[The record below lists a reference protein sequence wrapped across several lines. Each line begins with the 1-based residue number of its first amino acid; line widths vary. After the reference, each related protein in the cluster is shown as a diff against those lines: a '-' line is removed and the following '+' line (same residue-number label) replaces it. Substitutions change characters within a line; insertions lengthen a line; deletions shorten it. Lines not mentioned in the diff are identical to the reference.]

1 MVFPDPTISQ
11 LAESSVLLDILLYY
25 TPQFRE
31 RIIRAVAKE
40 MNRIYSLFLQRNP
53 AFTGR
58 VSLMGHSLGSAICF
72 DILCRQP
79 FSPSTISSSSVRQ
92 LNLDPRVA
100 LQFDVHAS
108 FAVGSPVG
116 LFQMLKGR
124 NIAPRSVMERR
135 PVVTTPLGEEVA
147 EFIETGEVPVS
158 CPKVYA
164 AGRWGANFSVTICII
179 CGVFF
184 VGSGTNIDF
193 IRMIQLRTVSSR

>member
-1 MVFPDPTISQ
+1 MVPPDPTFPQ
-11 LAESSVLLDILLYY
+11 LPDSSVLLDILLYY

-79 FSPSTISSSSVRQ
+79 LSPSTFSTSNARQ

-100 LQFDVHAS
+100 LQFDVHS
-108 FAVGSPVG
+108 FFAVGSPVG
-116 LFQMLKGR
+116 LFQLLKGR

-135 PVVTTPLGEEVA
+135 LFANTPLGEEVA
-147 EFIETGEVPVS
+147 EFLEPGQVPVS
-158 CPKVYA
+158 CPKVYS

-179 CGVFF
+179 CAVFF
-184 VGSGTNIDF
+184 VDSGTNIDF
-193 IRMIQLRTVSSR
+193 IRMIQLRTASSR